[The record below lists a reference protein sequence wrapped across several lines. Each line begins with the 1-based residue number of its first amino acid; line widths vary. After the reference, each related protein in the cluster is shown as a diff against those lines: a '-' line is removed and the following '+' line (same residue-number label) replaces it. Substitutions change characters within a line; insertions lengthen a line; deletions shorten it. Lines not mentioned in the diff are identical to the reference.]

1 MLVRMWRKGNPWT
14 LLVGMQTGIATME
27 NGVEVPMEK
36 KSLSQRD
43 ILTPMFIAALF
54 IIAKVWKQPKCLSTD
69 ERIFLNGVYCGE
81 FS

>member
-1 MLVRMWRKGNPWT
+1 MWRNGNPPT
-14 LLVGMQTGIATME
+14 LLVGMQTGIDTME